1 MAKELTFG
9 GTART
14 ELLNGVSQLN
24 DAVSSTLG
32 PKGRTVVLQ
41 NKFGAPT
48 ITKDG
53 VTVAKEIELDDP
65 VQNAGAQMVKE
76 AASKTNDI
84 AGDGTTTATVLAH
97 AILKE
102 GYKKIANG
110 ANPIELKRGIDK
122 TVETVVEYLKDNARP
137 VNGTAEI
144 AQVGTISANNDP
156 SIGGIISEAMDK
168 VGQNGVITV
177 EEGKTAETILE
188 VVEGMQFDR
197 GYLSPYFV
205 TDSNKMEAVMSDVL
219 ILIIDKKVS
228 AMKDL
233 LPILEQTMQTGKEV
247 LLIAEDVEGEALS
260 TLVVNKIRGSLKIT
274 AVKAPGFGERRKD
287 ILQDIAILTGGTVI
301 SDTSG
306 YKLEEATL
314 ELLGSAEKIINGAG
328 TKELI
333 DARIETIKGQVEN
346 TTSDYE
352 KEKMQERLAKLA
364 GGVAVIKIGAG
375 SELEMKEKKDRIDD
389 ALNATKAAVQEGI
402 IAGGGTILRG
412 YQHFEDAIYENE
424 DQILG
429 RDIVVKAC
437 KAPFEAIL
445 ENAGLN
451 AEVVWNQIVT
461 HNANGTAAGYDVR
474 TETVLEDMVDA
485 GIIDPVKVTRIALE
499 KAASV
504 AGTMLTT
511 ECVVTDI
518 PKFDHLANI
527 TWKKT
532 PWDTLDEASQKSFS
546 PYLINRWLSMNP
558 DYIEIVDMF
567 QQYTIG
573 PLSKKHVYQ
582 LYFDFLPKQKTFN
595 KYIKGKKVDKYNK
608 DLVKFIANHFEVR
621 KDEAEEYIGLL
632 GKDEIIPLLK
642 KYGKTDKEAKSL
654 LKK

>member
-1 MAKELTFG
+1 
-9 GTART
+9 
-14 ELLNGVSQLN
+14 
-24 DAVSSTLG
+24 
-32 PKGRTVVLQ
+32 
-41 NKFGAPT
+41 
-48 ITKDG
+48 
-53 VTVAKEIELDDP
+53 
-65 VQNAGAQMVKE
+65 MVKE
-76 AASKTNDI
+76 AASKTNDV

-110 ANPIELKRGIDK
+110 SNPIELKRGIDK
-122 TVETVVEYLKDNARP
+122 TVESVVEYLKDNARP
-137 VNGTAEI
+137 VNGSDEI
-144 AQVGTISANNDP
+144 AQVATISANNDS
-156 SIGGIISEAMDK
+156 SIGGIISEAMEK

-228 AMKDL
+228 SMKEL
-233 LPILEQTMQTGKEV
+233 LPILEQTMQTGKDV

-301 SDTSG
+301 SEAAG
-306 YKLEEATL
+306 HKLEEVTL
-314 ELLGSAEKIINGAG
+314 EFLGTADKIVVDKDNTTIINGAG

-402 IAGGGTILRG
+402 IAGGGTVLRG
-412 YQHFEDAIYENE
+412 YEHFEDDIYENE

-429 RDIVVKAC
+429 RDIVLKAC
-437 KAPFEAIL
+437 KAPFNTIL
-445 ENAGLN
+445 KNAGLN
-451 AEVVWNQIVT
+451 AEVIWNKIVT
-461 HNANGTAAGYDVR
+461 TGDGTAAGYDVR

-518 PKFDHLANI
+518 PK
-527 TWKKT
+527 
-532 PWDTLDEASQKSFS
+532 DEPVQ
-546 PYLINRWLSMNP
+546 PQMP
-558 DYIEIVDMF
+558 MM
-567 QQYTIG
+567 
-573 PLSKKHVYQ
+573 
-582 LYFDFLPKQKTFN
+582 
-595 KYIKGKKVDKYNK
+595 
-608 DLVKFIANHFEVR
+608 
-621 KDEAEEYIGLL
+621 
-632 GKDEIIPLLK
+632 
-642 KYGKTDKEAKSL
+642 
-654 LKK
+654 